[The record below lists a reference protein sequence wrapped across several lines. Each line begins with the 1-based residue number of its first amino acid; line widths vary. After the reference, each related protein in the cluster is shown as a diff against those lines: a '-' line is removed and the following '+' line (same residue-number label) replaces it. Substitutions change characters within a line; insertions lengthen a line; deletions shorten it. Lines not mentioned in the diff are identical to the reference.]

1 MNKTELKKLIRE
13 CLNEMGAVGN
23 KTLTVAELVN
33 KLRAVPQEEKI
44 YVMDDAGETQFSV
57 DVKDITPGV
66 DNEGNQCTFIVVETK
81 Y

>member
-1 MNKTELKKLIRE
+1 MNKTELKKLIKE
-13 CLNEMGAVGN
+13 CLNEMGAVGH

-33 KLRAVPQEEKI
+33 KLRSVPQEEKI

-66 DNEGNQCTFIVVETK
+66 DNEGNKCTFIVVETK